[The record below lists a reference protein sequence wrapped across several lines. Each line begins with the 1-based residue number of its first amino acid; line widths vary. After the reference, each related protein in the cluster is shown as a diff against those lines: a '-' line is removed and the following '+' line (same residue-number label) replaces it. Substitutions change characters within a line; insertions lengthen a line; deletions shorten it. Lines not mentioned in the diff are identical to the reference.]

1 MKQETGMSIGGAV
14 VALGI
19 MIFIAS
25 IIYLTTADPVET
37 INAYQILDA
46 LLIAVIVILIPVIVW
61 LIKKQTP
68 NINPQNLERNPIK

>member
-1 MKQETGMSIGGAV
+1 MKQETGMQIGGVV

-19 MIFIAS
+19 MGFIAS
-25 IIYLTTADPVET
+25 IMYLTIADPIQT
-37 INAYQILDA
+37 INAYQILDV
-46 LLIAVIVILIPVIVW
+46 LLIAVVVILIPVIVW